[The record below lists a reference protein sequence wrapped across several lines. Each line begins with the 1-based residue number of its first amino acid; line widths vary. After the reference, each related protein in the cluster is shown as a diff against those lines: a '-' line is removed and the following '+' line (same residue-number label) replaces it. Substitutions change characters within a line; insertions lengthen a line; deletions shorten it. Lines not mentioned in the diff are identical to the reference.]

1 MALIQPVILVGNN
14 IVPAGTGQYID
25 PTSLGSGSPTS
36 STFLTGANTWVT
48 IPYDIVGGSTGSPFP
63 NAILLTF
70 VTVRSLF
77 FATNLTGSYC
87 TAGIAATA
95 STTLTL
101 NKNGTS
107 FGTVTFAATWTTI
120 PYDIVGGASSLLTS
134 GEKILNFVAVR
145 PFSLAANVSGSYCVA
160 ITAPTSTA
168 VFYLNKNGSS
178 FGSMLFPSA
187 STSATFSS
195 TATSFLIGDIL
206 SVEAPSPAD
215 STLANVGFTLMGIV

>member
-36 STFLTGANTWVT
+36 STFLTGANTWV
-48 IPYDIVGGSTGSPFP
+48 
-63 NAILLTF
+63 
-70 VTVRSLF
+70 
-77 FATNLTGSYC
+77 
-87 TAGIAATA
+87 
-95 STTLTL
+95 
-101 NKNGTS
+101 
-107 FGTVTFAATWTTI
+107 TI